1 MKTKIKLKSGTE
13 IINLLDNLVGD
24 SVGSIVLSNTVYR
37 KEWNKIKDYISDHYF
52 LKYSERKKLGYSVY
66 YYDDPE
72 YIKLNEIRYKKHA
85 KTIVLGFTVTMDTRT
100 WSYLARIKKSELIDP
115 DYNDKIRQKIKDKR
129 IKYLNSRIEKCM
141 ISMGKYVE
149 ELEKIEGES

>member
-1 MKTKIKLKSGTE
+1 MKEKIKLKSGVE

-24 SVGSIVLSNTVYR
+24 SVGPLVLSNTEYR

-52 LKYSERKKLGYSVY
+52 LKYTERKKYGYSVY

-72 YIKLNEIRYKKHA
+72 YVKLSEIRYKKHA
-85 KTIVLGFTVTMDTRT
+85 KTIVLDLTVTLDERC
-100 WSYLARIKKSELIDP
+100 WSYLARIKKSEFIDP
-115 DYNDKIRQKIKDKR
+115 DYDDKIRQKIRDKR